1 MSEDNDFFEGLI
13 EFKPFFFKTSVNYE
27 GLSTKN
33 LFRDDSIVIELIK
46 SEILNNQNL
55 NVNLNLS
62 VKDITNIDELNNLN
76 LNLSFDQGNINFLK
90 SKIMWKDDLEIIMN
104 EGLLNYDENEIY
116 LTGKI
121 IINANNI
128 NDFYKSFQI
137 KKNYRKDIK
146 KVELDFVY
154 NFNKN
159 KFKFDNVRV
168 DNNTSEKLDRFID
181 THNFDEKIFDNK
193 IMFKNFVNN
202 FFISYSG

>member
-1 MSEDNDFFEGLI
+1 M
-13 EFKPFFFKTSVNYE
+13 
-27 GLSTKN
+27 STKN

-104 EGLLNYDENEIY
+104 EGILNYDENEIY

-121 IINANNI
+121 IVNANNI
-128 NDFYKSFQI
+128 DNFYKSFQI
-137 KKNYRKDIK
+137 NKNYRKDIK
-146 KVELDFVY
+146 KIELDFVY

-159 KFKFDNVRV
+159 KFRFDNVRV
-168 DNNTSEKLDRFID
+168 DNIASEKLDRFID
-181 THNFDEKIFDNK
+181 THNFDEKTFVNK
-193 IMFKNFVNN
+193 IMFKNFINN

>member
-1 MSEDNDFFEGLI
+1 M
-13 EFKPFFFKTSVNYE
+13 
-27 GLSTKN
+27 STKN

-159 KFKFDNVRV
+159 KFRFDNVRV
-168 DNNTSEKLDRFID
+168 DNKTNEKLDRFIN
-181 THNFDEKIFDNK
+181 THNFDEKTFVNK
-193 IMFKNFVNN
+193 IMFKNFINN